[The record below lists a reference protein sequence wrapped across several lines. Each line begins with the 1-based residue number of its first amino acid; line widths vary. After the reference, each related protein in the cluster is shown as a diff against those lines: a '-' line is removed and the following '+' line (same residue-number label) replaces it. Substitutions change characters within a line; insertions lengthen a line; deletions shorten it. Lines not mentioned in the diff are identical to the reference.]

1 MSFYYPQVTVTRWHC
16 SNRFISLLV
25 DCSCTKLLSYVSH
38 MATVHVMG
46 EGKVVQLLPHCG
58 TLLPLVSPPADPTL
72 TTTNMLSVL
81 RGVELWW
88 EELGERLLEYS
99 GVWESKKEEIRRNH
113 HSSTDR
119 IGALSNFY
127 IRYHYAPSWQHIA
140 SALQVMQLQDLANVV
155 TTKYVRGRQL

>member
-1 MSFYYPQVTVTRWHC
+1 
-16 SNRFISLLV
+16 
-25 DCSCTKLLSYVSH
+25 

-81 RGVELWW
+81 SGVEERW
-88 EELGERLLEYS
+88 EELGEELLVAPS
-99 GVWESKKEEIRRNH
+99 VWWSKRNEIRRLH
-113 HSSTDR
+113 HTSTDR

-127 IRYHYAPSWQHIA
+127 IRYYYAPSWQHIA
-140 SALQVMQLQDLANVV
+140 SALQEMGLQDLADVV